1 MNRQPTDPALQKD
14 YPHKP
19 PAWIAFVLDTP
30 IYIIMAGNFWV
41 FVFFIL
47 SGFVLPLSWFRTRKP
62 ESITGAVFRRYIRL
76 MIPYFITISFYYFV
90 AKMDLTW
97 RKKSLAAVKKKS
109 FL

>member
-1 MNRQPTDPALQKD
+1 
-14 YPHKP
+14 
-19 PAWIAFVLDTP
+19 
-30 IYIIMAGNFWV
+30 MAGNFWV

-90 AKMDLTW
+90 ANMDLTW

-109 FL
+109 YL

>member
-1 MNRQPTDPALQKD
+1 
-14 YPHKP
+14 
-19 PAWIAFVLDTP
+19 
-30 IYIIMAGNFWV
+30 MAGNFWV

-62 ESITGAVFRRYIRL
+62 ESITGAVYIRL

-90 AKMDLTW
+90 AKMDLTS

-109 FL
+109 YL